1 MMYKI
6 NKDYFKFIDNKD
18 KAYFL
23 GIFYA
28 DGNNYINDKIKQA
41 SLELLLEDIKII
53 QILKDRLE
61 TDKPIKYRKA
71 KVDKNNFKIKERCG
85 LVLSSHQISED
96 LSKHGCIPKKT
107 FNLKFPSED
116 SLSKQF
122 YPSFIRGYFDGDGC
136 ISIGKENNIK
146 SSICGYHPFICHLF
160 NVLKE
165 ENLNVKIYINKRIK
179 SFSELYIQG
188 KKDNI
193 DLYNYLYDDSELFL
207 NRKKQKFMNIINIK
221 KGQG

>member
-136 ISIGKENNIK
+136 ISIAKESNIK

-160 NVLKE
+160 NILKE

-193 DLYNYLYDDSELFL
+193 DFYNYLYDDSELFL